1 MQNTILEFFGTMIFL
16 LSILYATKNKF
27 NNVITSIIVGATL
40 SILVFNV
47 ASMGGTAHFNPAVS
61 LMMFANKKI
70 DINRL
75 MMNVLSQFLGGLF
88 ALQIPL

>member
-16 LSILYATKNKF
+16 LSILYVTKNKF
-27 NNVITSIIVGATL
+27 NTAVTSITVGGTL
-40 SILVFNV
+40 AILVFNV

-61 LMMFANKKI
+61 LMMLCNKKI
-70 DINRL
+70 DLNRFL
-75 MMNVLSQFLGGLF
+75 MNILSQFLGGLV